1 MSEQRSRETRADFWR
16 AQIDSWQASGQ
27 SQAAYCEANALSY
40 ARFVYWRRKFRRP
53 AVAERSGGRQ
63 GFVPVIAAT
72 PVTQEGLAV
81 VLPNGVELRGI
92 HAHNVA
98 VASQLLRCLS

>member
-1 MSEQRSRETRADFWR
+1 MSEQPSRETRADFWR
-16 AQIDSWQASGQ
+16 AQIASWQASGQ
-27 SQAAYCEANALSY
+27 SQVAYCEANALSY

-53 AVAERSGGRQ
+53 AVAERSGSGQ
-63 GFVPVIAAT
+63 AFVPVIAAA
-72 PVTQEGLAV
+72 PVTHEGLV
-81 VLPNGVELRGI
+81 VTLPNGVELRGI

>member
-1 MSEQRSRETRADFWR
+1 MSEQPSRETRADFWR

-27 SQAAYCEANALSY
+27 SQLAYCEANALNY
-40 ARFVYWRRKFRRP
+40 PQFVYWRRKFRQP
-53 AVAERSGGRQ
+53 TLAERSGSRQ
-63 GFVPVIAAT
+63 AFVPVIAAT
-72 PVTQEGLAV
+72 PVTHEGLAV
-81 VLPNGVELRGI
+81 MLPNGVELRGI

>member
-1 MSEQRSRETRADFWR
+1 MSEQLAREARADFWR

-27 SQAAYCEANALSY
+27 SQLAYCEVNALSY
-40 ARFVYWRRKFRRP
+40 PQFVYWRRKFRQP
-53 AVAERSGGRQ
+53 AVAERSGSRQ
-63 GFVPVIAAT
+63 AFVPVIAAT
-72 PVTQEGLAV
+72 PVTHEGLAV
-81 VLPNGVELRGI
+81 MLPNGVELRGI